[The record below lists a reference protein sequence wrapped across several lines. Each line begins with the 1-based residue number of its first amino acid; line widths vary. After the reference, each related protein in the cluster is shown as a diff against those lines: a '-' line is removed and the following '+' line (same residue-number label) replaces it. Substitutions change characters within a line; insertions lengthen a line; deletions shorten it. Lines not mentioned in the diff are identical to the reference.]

1 MKGKIDKN
9 EIDSEKMTKEKPN
22 LNMQKRHKLVRKE
35 NVQRARKVLVQSKK
49 FE

>member
-9 EIDSEKMTKEKPN
+9 EIDSEKWQKKNPIWTCRKGHN
-22 LNMQKRHKLVRKE
+22 LIWKE
-35 NVQRARKVLVQSKK
+35 NVQRARKVHVQSKK